1 MKEGMASRFIEP
13 MQALK
18 VRDLPEGNCFPLGG
32 AGRRFLSRDLD
43 FTSLDQERNSI
54 PNELIKLETL
64 PRGFLHG
71 GLLRHSE
78 NVTEGASRKQISQ
91 ELWKAFLLAGNH
103 GKFSKHPLS
112 GDRC

>member
-1 MKEGMASRFIEP
+1 MMKEGMASSFIEP

-32 AGRRFLSRDLD
+32 AGRRFLSGDLD

-64 PRGFLHG
+64 PRGGLHG

-78 NVTEGASRKQISQ
+78 NATEGASRKQILKNYGKRFFGGES
-91 ELWKAFLLAGNH
+91 WKIL
-103 GKFSKHPLS
+103 KTSPE
-112 GDRC
+112 